1 MSGQTMIERSY
12 EISRERAKHA
22 VWIISDLQ
30 QRDPEKAK
38 RCLDLSM
45 ADFEGLGSPAQAV
58 WYLGDAV
65 ESDNLEYLELMSAM
79 QAEAFRKTGLPLCY
93 ATGNHDYDYARSHPE
108 KAPAIPFYE
117 TVQREP
123 GWFTT
128 QDCEDFWFSWKLGEY
143 SVFFLCDHIARD
155 NSWRV
160 THGKVQAGEDRYP
173 YVQSD
178 IDALRRRIAAVE
190 GPVITASHYSF
201 TGGNR
206 ESDLL
211 GKLLPLPGNVR
222 IHVYGHAHIGDFKWA
237 RENAWR
243 RISWVDWHDIP
254 QINVSSFENVRGSA
268 CRSVLLHVYEDGG
281 MGVFFR
287 NHDKRE
293 FTESYFPSRENMGN
307 GFDGR
312 EAWD

>member
-1 MSGQTMIERSY
+1 MIELSY
-12 EISRERAKHA
+12 EISRERARHE

-45 ADFEGLGSPAQAV
+45 ADFDALGRPAEAV

-65 ESDNLEYLELMSAM
+65 ESDNLEYLELMAGM
-79 QAEAFRKTGLPLCY
+79 QADSFRRLGIPLCY
-93 ATGNHDYDYARSHPE
+93 ATGNHDYDYARSRPGE
-108 KAPAIPFYE
+108 PPAIPFYE
-117 TVQREP
+117 AVRNEP
-123 GWFTT
+123 GWFTAPS
-128 QDCEDFWFSWKLGEY
+128 CEDFWFSWKLGEY
-143 SVFFLCDHIARD
+143 TVFFLCDHIARD
-155 NSWRV
+155 GSWRV
-160 THGKVQAGEDRYP
+160 THGKVQSCEDRYP
-173 YVQSD
+173 YSRKD
-178 IDALRRRIAAVE
+178 MDELRARIAAVK

-206 ESDLL
+206 ESDLM
-211 GKLLPLPGNVR
+211 GALLPLPGNVR
-222 IHVYGHAHIGDFKWA
+222 IHFYGHAHIGDFKWA

-268 CRSVLLHVYEDGG
+268 CRSVLLHIHEDGG

-287 NHDKRE
+287 NHDKGE
-293 FTESYFPSRENMGN
+293 FTESYFPSRENMGQ

-312 EAWD
+312 DSWE